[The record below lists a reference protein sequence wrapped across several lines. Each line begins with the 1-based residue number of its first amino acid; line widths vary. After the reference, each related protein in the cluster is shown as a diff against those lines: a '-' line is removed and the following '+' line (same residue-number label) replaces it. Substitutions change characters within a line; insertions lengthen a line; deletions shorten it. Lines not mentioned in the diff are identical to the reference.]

1 MADEPYATIREVL
14 AAFIGQ
20 TVVDITQHDEADFV
34 PGGPSDIY
42 LHFSNGHTLHF
53 LIDDKGFETMEP
65 GGGGDEGG

>member
-1 MADEPYATIREVL
+1 
-14 AAFIGQ
+14 
-20 TVVDITQHDEADFV
+20 
-34 PGGPSDIY
+34 